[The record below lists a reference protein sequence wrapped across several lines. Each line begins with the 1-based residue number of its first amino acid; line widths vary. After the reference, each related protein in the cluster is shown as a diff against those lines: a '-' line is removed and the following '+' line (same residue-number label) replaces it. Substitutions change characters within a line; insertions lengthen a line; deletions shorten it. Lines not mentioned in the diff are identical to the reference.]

1 MIKYSGVAF
10 SYGDEK
16 IATEIK
22 TDFVG
27 NGIPILFFTS
37 KLLSVP
43 DNVVDVIN
51 VYPDFSDAGNKKI
64 LIVANLAT
72 HLCLEISSVEDIL
85 EILMKNNKQLPNKD
99 QLDIIST
106 FICDVD
112 SWFKKE
118 GSELE
123 RICEVV
129 QVSEDQEENE

>member
-22 TDFVG
+22 TDFVR

-37 KLLSVP
+37 KLLSVH